1 MSTIIETLIDKNI
14 ISKTDYLKNKAFDT
28 LLDKE
33 LSNDTHVIINGKLY
47 YNDFNGGKL
56 LIEINNNEVEAV
68 DIVSENGKYSLID
81 DKGMGAIGIAFQEGV
96 DTLFT
101 QGYTL
106 TTINNDYVYYD
117 YMDIISRENNIFDF
131 TNNKNRKVK
140 ALGK

>member
-81 DKGMGAIGIAFQEGV
+81 DKGIGAIGIAFQEGV

>member
-47 YNDFNGGKL
+47 YNDFNGGKM

>member
-47 YNDFNGGKL
+47 YNDFNDGKM

-81 DKGMGAIGIAFQEGV
+81 DKGIGAIGIAFQEGV